1 MLRKSTKQPKKK
13 SEDLSQFEVTAEF
26 VKPIDKVVGSDS
38 REEDVEDDF
47 SDLDVTLNDGLDQF
61 NSWDDDGASDQ
72 VYGFD
77 PGEKANEE
85 LDEEPLEEIQEERI
99 TGLTEDQPEKRSTG
113 RKVADRWKIVGF
125 GNANAGTT
133 KKVKDEDPKE

>member
-1 MLRKSTKQPKKK
+1 M
-13 SEDLSQFEVTAEF
+13 
-26 VKPIDKVVGSDS
+26 KPIDKVVGSDS

-61 NSWDDDGASDQ
+61 ESWDDDGASDQ

-77 PGEKANEE
+77 PGEKAAEE

-99 TGLTEDQPEKRSTG
+99 TGLTEDQPEKRRTG
-113 RKVADRWKIVGF
+113 RRVADRWKIVGF

-133 KKVKDEDPKE
+133 KKVRDEDPKE

>member
-13 SEDLSQFEVTAEF
+13 SEDLSQFKATAGF
-26 VKPIDKVVGSDS
+26 VQPIEKVVESES
-38 REEDVEDDF
+38 EEDIVEDDF
-47 SDLDVTLNDGLDQF
+47 SDLDVTLNEGLDTF
-61 NSWDDDGASDQ
+61 ESWDDHGESDQ

-77 PGEKANEE
+77 PGEKATEE

-113 RKVADRWKIVGF
+113 RKVADRWKVIGF

-133 KKVKDEDPKE
+133 KKVKDEDPEE

>member
-47 SDLDVTLNDGLDQF
+47 SDLDVTLNDGLDPF
-61 NSWDDDGASDQ
+61 ESWDDDGASDQ

-77 PGEKANEE
+77 PGEKGTEE

-99 TGLTEDQPEKRSTG
+99 TGLTEDQPERRSTG
-113 RKVADRWKIVGF
+113 RRVADRWKIVGF

-133 KKVKDEDPKE
+133 KKVRDEDPEE

>member
-1 MLRKSTKQPKKK
+1 MN
-13 SEDLSQFEVTAEF
+13 DM
-26 VKPIDKVVGSDS
+26 VKDMEEVVGSDS

-47 SDLDVTLNDGLDQF
+47 SDLDVTLNDGLDPF
-61 NSWDDDGASDQ
+61 ETWDDDGTSDQ

-77 PGEKANEE
+77 PGEKVTEE

-99 TGLTEDQPEKRSTG
+99 AGLTEDQPEKRSTG
-113 RKVADRWKIVGF
+113 RKVADRWKVVGF

-133 KKVKDEDPKE
+133 KKVRNEDPEE